1 MLGFNNKLEHLNQ
14 QQANE
19 ISAYKAMR
27 QTMKDAM
34 VYFALDAQG
43 RIVETDESFKACLVL
58 DAVSQFK
65 SKVT

>member
-1 MLGFNNKLEHLNQ
+1 
-14 QQANE
+14 
-19 ISAYKAMR
+19 
-27 QTMKDAM
+27 MKDAM

>member
-1 MLGFNNKLEHLNQ
+1 MLGFNNRQEQLNQ

-19 ISAYKAMR
+19 ISAYRAMR